1 MSNRPVLPPQR
12 QRGIVLMVVMIMLV
26 LITLLAVMTLGT
38 ATTEQKIAATSN
50 FQNMGFQGAESAI
63 DDAINRYLVS
73 NSQSS
78 LATLSATLTS
88 TTPVSLTL
96 DLGST
101 PVTVTATSRTSYLGN
116 AAAITGYSLG
126 GQSQFAAY
134 NFLIQG
140 TGTVNGVNLS
150 AGTAQGVYRIAPT
163 AGTNN

>member
-1 MSNRPVLPPQR
+1 MSNRPVLPPRR

-26 LITLLAVMTLGT
+26 MITLLAVMTLGT

-63 DDAINRYLVS
+63 DDAINRSLVS

-78 LATLSATLTS
+78 LATFSAALTS
-88 TTPVSLTL
+88 TAPITLTL
-96 DLGST
+96 NLGST
-101 PVTVTATSRTSYLGN
+101 PVTATSQTSYLGN

-150 AGTAQGVYRIAPT
+150 AVTAQGVYRIAPT